1 MTTLQTLT
9 HAAPPGRLVSNARS
23 RKWKNR
29 LALAVMSSML
39 LLCMVPLVSVLYEL
53 FSMGFKSISP
63 SFLANLPLARPPGIG
78 NAISG
83 SVLILLVA
91 SAFSVP
97 TGLLCGLYLSQRA
110 ETHSAALSR
119 LLLDAMAG
127 IPAIVVGMFVYTLVV
142 QPMGGASLLAG
153 GLSLA
158 MIMLPVFARTTEEA
172 LKAIPSTITEA
183 GLGLGL
189 PRRKVILRVLVRSS
203 MPAILTGFFLSV
215 ARVGGEAAP
224 LLFTALGSNS
234 WPRMGPAVVTEQIA
248 SLPVTIYELARQP
261 FPEMYALAWGAAL
274 VLVLF
279 ILSIRIATNLF
290 VRWRYGQGG
299 GHA

>member
-1 MTTLQTLT
+1 MTALDHDTTRNI
-9 HAAPPGRLVSNARS
+9 HRVINARP

-29 LALAVMSSML
+29 LAMTVMFAML
-39 LLCMVPLVSVLYEL
+39 LLCIVPLVSVLYEL
-53 FSMGFKSISP
+53 LSMGLKCISP
-63 SFLANLPLARPPGIG
+63 EFLTNLPLATSPGIG
-78 NAISG
+78 NAIAG
-83 SVLILLVA
+83 SMLILLVA

-110 ETHSAALSR
+110 ETRSAAISR
-119 LLLDAMAG
+119 LLLDAMSG

-189 PRRKVILRVLVRSS
+189 PRRQVILRVLVRSS

-234 WPRMGPAVVTEQIA
+234 WPRIGPAVVTEQIA

-261 FPEMYALAWGAAL
+261 FPDIYALAWGASL
-274 VLVLF
+274 VLVVF
-279 ILSIRIATNLF
+279 ILSIRIATHLF
-290 VRWRYGQGG
+290 VHWRYGQRGDR
-299 GHA
+299 A